1 MINANIRTLADE
13 LETKKWNLLLA
24 GDADGLASLSSTDLY
39 YMHSSGLKDDKSSYL
54 DQLQDGTFL
63 YHRIEHHIED
73 VNPLGEHA
81 FFTTGIVKIDAR
93 VKGIERQ
100 MHSRVLS
107 IWRREG
113 AEWKLIAQQTTA
125 APDDCH

>member
-1 MINANIRTLADE
+1 MIDANIRKLADE

-24 GDADGLASLSSTDLY
+24 ADAAGLASISSTDLY
-39 YMHSSGLKDDKSSYL
+39 YLHSSGLKDDKNSYL
-54 DQLQDGTFL
+54 DQLQDGTFS
-63 YHRIEHHIED
+63 YHRIEHQIEA
-73 VNPLGEHA
+73 VTPLGEQA
-81 FFTTGIVKIDAR
+81 FFITGIVDMDAR

-113 AEWKLIAQQTTA
+113 DEWKLIAQQTTA
-125 APDDCH
+125 APHN

>member
-1 MINANIRTLADE
+1 MIDANIRTLADE

-24 GDADGLASLSSTDLY
+24 GNADGLGSLCSTDLY
-39 YMHSSGLKDDKSSYL
+39 YLHSSGLKDDKNSYL
-54 DQLQDGTFL
+54 DQLQDGTFS

-73 VNPLGEHA
+73 VTPLGEQA
-81 FFTTGIVKIDAR
+81 FFTTGIVNIDAR

-107 IWRREG
+107 VWRREG
-113 AEWKLIAQQTTA
+113 DEWKLIAQQTTA
-125 APDDCH
+125 APHD